1 MSEIVE
7 ADREVAD
14 EIELADEERRAA
26 EADARRAQQ
35 ERRYVPGTDWRAKV
49 PRVASWILY
58 FVSAYSLVSALL
70 PWIRNR
76 DDTVRTIIEVIA
88 VPAIPSIAWA
98 ALLAIVA
105 SGLGR
110 RKRVAFR
117 TLLIVESIQTLLL
130 AGVVL
135 LFRPILVAGVAGL
148 IFSIITLSVLIYSR
162 REFYAIVQK
171 GNS

>member
-14 EIELADEERRAA
+14 EIELADEERRVA
-26 EADARRAQQ
+26 EGTPGGRNRSAKH
-35 ERRYVPGTDWRAKV
+35 VPWYRLAGQGA
-49 PRVASWILY
+49 PGCLPGSLY

-98 ALLAIVA
+98 ACWPSA
-105 SGLGR
+105 SSGSGR

-117 TLLIVESIQTLLL
+117 TL
-130 AGVVL
+130 
-135 LFRPILVAGVAGL
+135 
-148 IFSIITLSVLIYSR
+148 
-162 REFYAIVQK
+162 
-171 GNS
+171 